1 MTQFVTRIDDDL
13 AAAVDMLVADGLVES
28 RSEAVRRGLRA
39 LVDEERRRRTA
50 EAIVAGYRARPQ
62 EADEVA
68 WADEAAIRM
77 ISEEPW

>member
-13 AAAVDMLVADGLVES
+13 AAAVDALVSEGAVES
-28 RSEAVRRGLRA
+28 RSDAVRRGLWA